1 VAEIE
6 TEQLIVKRG
15 PKVGRQFKLSA
26 SPTRIGAERSCEVAV
41 KGSYV
46 DPVHAV
52 LERRGNLWYI
62 ENKSVNGTLVNQ
74 AQITSKVLEPGDVIQ
89 IGSETLLAFELI
101 EQKEK
106 KKRRE
111 KKPAGAKKGG
121 LFGNPLV
128 VGGVGLYLGAM
139 LIGFIYFS
147 LWSSSTGAG
156 FSAEYAAQVV
166 AETRAFLESDALVSA
181 PTAVE
186 AGALGRLD
194 DASEPAADYYRLLAA
209 QRAGGRAE
217 ESSERVKAI
226 EDRIGEEFAQAWLLE
241 QQERWSEAIGRY
253 RQITAIVPDGRAPS
267 TQVAASRIEKLQA
280 KLYQ

>member
-1 VAEIE
+1 VTEIE
-6 TEQLIVKRG
+6 TEQLVVKRG
-15 PKVGRQFKLSA
+15 PKVGRQFKLST

-89 IGSETLLAFELI
+89 IGSDTLLAFELV

-106 KKRRE
+106 KKRK
-111 KKPAGAKKGG
+111 KKPAGAEKKG
-121 LFGNPLV
+121 LLGNPLV
-128 VGGVGLYLGAM
+128 VGGVGLYLGVI

-147 LWSSSTGAG
+147 LRSGSTGAG

-166 AETRAFLESDALVSA
+166 AETRAFLESDALASA
-181 PTAVE
+181 PTAAP

-194 DASEPAADYYRLLAA
+194 DAADPAADYYRLLAA
-209 QRAGGRAE
+209 RRAGEIGE
-217 ESSERVKAI
+217 ESSQRVKAI

-241 QQERWSEAIGRY
+241 QQERWREAIGRY

-267 TQVAASRIEKLQA
+267 TQVAARRIKQLRA